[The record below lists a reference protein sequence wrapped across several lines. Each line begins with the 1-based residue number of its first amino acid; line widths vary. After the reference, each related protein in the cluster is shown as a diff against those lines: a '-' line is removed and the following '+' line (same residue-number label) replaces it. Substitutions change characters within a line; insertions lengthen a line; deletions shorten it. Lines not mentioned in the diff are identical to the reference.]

1 LGFALAILAFSVP
14 AQAAPSARDGD
25 GVLGISP
32 ALVSVGSAS
41 NAFAISFRNDK
52 RGNFKAGSQLA
63 VTVPAGW
70 SAPQTADPTGPGY
83 VAIASTSGT
92 ASASIFSVAGVGP
105 WTVTVNFTASKGA
118 ANGFDLSYARVI
130 PPAVTG
136 TYAFASQTR
145 QRGGKLTDLAASP
158 TVSVA
163 KGSQAIVFPA
173 IPAQWATNVV
183 ELDAT
188 ASSGLAPSY
197 AVTAGPGTLS
207 GANLSFSGAG
217 SVVVVASQ
225 AGDANWNAAAS
236 VARTIA
242 VSKVAATVS
251 LAPLNQVYDGTARA
265 VAAETDP
272 AGLPATIAYNGSA
285 TPPTA
290 AGSYAVAASVGNAW
304 YQGSATGTLVVAK
317 APATVSL
324 SGLAQVYDGAPKS
337 VGVATVPAGRTVAI
351 TYAGSAAPPTA
362 AGAYAV
368 TATVVEAN
376 YAGSAA
382 GTLVVAPAP
391 AEVTLDELEQLYD
404 GDPKS
409 VEVETEPAGL
419 PVTVTYDGA
428 ANPPTDVGPHAA
440 AATVADPNYVGAAT
454 GTLLVV
460 PEVELEDLE
469 QTYDGAPKPVQV
481 KTKPEGVT
489 ATVTYGGQS
498 NVPVN
503 AGRYAVTA
511 IVCRASQC
519 HGKAIGT
526 LHVAKANQS
535 VDFPAVGNQLATNVV
550 ALAATASSG
559 LSVEYSVVAGPATV
573 VDGSNL
579 VFTGTGTVGVAA
591 AQPGDGNWNA
601 ATSKT
606 RTFDVADP
614 PLEPVFSSTTV
625 NVREAGEGRFFVR
638 LNARPSADVVLSV
651 ARAAGSANLTVQSGA
666 TRTFKPSNWSTWQ
679 AVTLAAGDDADAT
692 DETAT
697 FRISAAGMA
706 DRFATATALDDDLAE
721 NLALAARG
729 VAVAGVRAYQATQL
743 IDGVHAA
750 STNYGYVVWTSSPPG
765 TLTLDLKATATVS
778 RIRLL
783 NWDWNFRSQRYAI
796 DSSEDGTNWTRVADA
811 LAQDRQ
817 GWDDWPVA
825 EQPMRYLRFIGT
837 SNSANAY
844 VCVSELEVYGV
855 LPPPPW
861 LEFSTGGV
869 NVREGG
875 EGRFF
880 VRLGA
885 APTATVVVAVAPA
898 GGSPNVV
905 IQSGATRTFRPS
917 NWNVWQAVVLAA
929 GADADATSATATFR
943 LSAPGREDR
952 FIEATTLDDG
962 PGRNLAL
969 SSGGSSIAGPGS
981 RNGGQLIDGVHAAST
996 NYGYATWTNAAPGTM
1011 TLDLK
1016 AEATVS
1022 RLRVLNWDWVHRFQ
1036 RYKIESSTDGASWS
1050 LLADASDAGRHG
1062 WDDWPVADR
1071 IVRYLRFSA
1080 LSNSANAYVCVSEW
1094 EVWGML
1100 RPLPNPELST
1110 TNVFVR
1116 EDGSGRFFLRLTNA
1130 PLGNVVF
1137 HVERVGGDGVA
1148 LRNGATRSFK
1158 AANWSTWQVVT
1169 LEAPA
1174 DDNDAPETAT
1184 FRISA
1189 PGMADQFVQATTLD
1203 DDVGENLALSANG
1216 SQIGWT
1222 KSGSVDKVI
1231 DGKHDLS
1238 ANYGYSTWTNDPPGT
1253 MLLDMFAEMNV
1264 THVRV
1269 QSWDWVPRF
1278 QSYKLEASRDGATWT
1293 LLADGSGAGRHGWDD
1308 WPVGGQPIRFLRLT
1322 ALSNSVN
1329 AYVCISELE
1338 VYGTRPAAKRSLS
1351 PAAPRAGAISAA
1363 SALWSEPVP
1372 VTVLTS
1378 AGVEDETG
1386 WNAVDGDEATAWT
1399 GQKVGGG
1406 YLLVE
1411 YQPALEL
1418 SALDVVMSENSMT
1431 GIQCLYSMDARN
1443 WQPLPDDLESNP
1455 ISLNYLWLIF
1465 PDDGTTAMP
1474 QVREIVPNP

>member
-1 LGFALAILAFSVP
+1 MKLTVRSFWWGIALAAMSFASP
-14 AQAAPSARDGD
+14 ALAAPAARDGD
-25 GVLGISP
+25 GSLGVSP
-32 ALVSVGSAS
+32 ALISVGSAN
-41 NAFAISFRNDK
+41 NAFAFSFRNGK
-52 RGNFKAGSQLA
+52 RGNFNAGSQWT

-70 SAPQTADPTGPGY
+70 TAPQTVDPAGPGY
-83 VAIASTSGT
+83 VAVASTSGIAT
-92 ASASIFSVAGVGP
+92 ASILSVAGSGP
-105 WTVTVNFTASKGA
+105 WIVTVNFTASKGA
-118 ANGFDLSYARVI
+118 ANGFDLGYAGVAA
-130 PPAVTG
+130 PAATG
-136 TYAFASQTR
+136 TCVFASQSR
-145 QRGGKLTDLAASP
+145 KSGGTLTKLATSP
-158 TVSVA
+158 AVSIA
-163 KGSQAIVFPA
+163 KGSQTIAFSAIS
-173 IPAQWATNVV
+173 AQWATNVV
-183 ELDAT
+183 GLNAS
-188 ASSGLAPSY
+188 ASSGLGVSY

-207 GANLSFSGAG
+207 GTNLSFSGAG

-272 AGLPATIAYNGSA
+272 AGLPATI
-285 TPPTA
+285 
-290 AGSYAVAASVGNAW
+290 
-304 YQGSATGTLVVAK
+304 
-317 APATVSL
+317 
-324 SGLAQVYDGAPKS
+324 
-337 VGVATVPAGRTVAI
+337 
-351 TYAGSAAPPTA
+351 TYVGSAAPPTA

-368 TATVVEAN
+368 AAIVGNAW
-376 YAGSAA
+376 YQGSTT
-382 GTLVVAPAP
+382 GTLVVAKAP
-391 AEVTLDELEQLYD
+391 ATVALDELEQLYD
-404 GDPKS
+404 GAPKH
-409 VEVETEPAGL
+409 VEVETDPEGL
-419 PVTVTYDGA
+419 PVTVTYDGDA
-428 ANPPTDVGPHAA
+428 EPPAKAGHHAVV
-440 AATVADPNYVGAAT
+440 ATVAAPNYVGAAT

-469 QTYDGAPKPVQV
+469 QTYDGAPKSVKV
-481 KTKPEGVT
+481 KTKPEGVA
-489 ATVTYGGQS
+489 ATITYDGQP

-519 HGKAIGT
+519 HGKASGT
-526 LHVAKANQS
+526 LHVAKADQS
-535 VDFPAVGNQLATNVV
+535 LDFPAVGNQLATNVV

-559 LSVEYSVVAGPATV
+559 LPVEYSVVAGPATV
-573 VDGSNL
+573 VDGSDL

-606 RTFDVADP
+606 RTFEVADP
-614 PLEPVFSSTTV
+614 PLEPVFSSTNV

-651 ARAAGSANLTVQSGA
+651 ARAAGSANLTVQGGA

-692 DETAT
+692 NETAT

-729 VAVAGVRAYQATQL
+729 VAIAGVRAYQTTQL

-765 TLTLDLKATATVS
+765 MLTLDLKATATVS

-783 NWDWNFRSQRYAI
+783 NWDWNCRFQRYAI
-796 DSSEDGTNWTRVADA
+796 ESSADGTNWSRVADA
-811 LAQDRQ
+811 LAQDHQ

-825 EQPMRYLRFIGT
+825 DQPMRYLRFTGT
-837 SNSANAY
+837 SNSVNAY
-844 VCVSELEVYGV
+844 ACVSELEVYGV

-861 LEFSTGGV
+861 LEFSTDGV

-880 VRLGA
+880 VRLGS
-885 APTATVVVAVAPA
+885 APTATVVVAVTPA
-898 GGSPNVV
+898 GGSSNVV
-905 IQSGATRTFRPS
+905 IQGGALRTFRPS

-929 GADADATSATATFR
+929 DADDDATSETALFR
-943 LSAPGREDR
+943 LAAPGQEDR

-969 SSGGSSIAGPGS
+969 ASGGSSISGPGA
-981 RNGGQLIDGVHAAST
+981 RNGGQLIDGVHAVSA
-996 NYGYATWTNAAPGTM
+996 NYGYMFWTNSAPGTM

-1022 RLRVLNWDWVHRFQ
+1022 RMRVLNWDWVHRFQ
-1036 RYKIESSTDGASWS
+1036 RYKIESSMDGAKWS

-1071 IVRYLRFSA
+1071 TLRYLRFSG

-1094 EVWGML
+1094 EVWGTL

-1137 HVERVGGDGVA
+1137 HVERVDGDGIA
-1148 LRNGATRSFK
+1148 LRSGATRSFK
-1158 AANWSTWQVVT
+1158 AANWSAWQVVT

-1174 DDNDAPETAT
+1174 DENDAAETAT

-1222 KSGSVDKVI
+1222 KSGSIDKVI

-1269 QSWDWVPRF
+1269 QNWDWVPRF
-1278 QSYKLEASRDGATWT
+1278 QNYKIEASRDGETWT
-1293 LLADGSGAGRHGWDD
+1293 LLADASGAGRHGWDD

-1338 VYGTRPAAKRSLS
+1338 VYGTRPAAQRNLAS
-1351 PAAPRAGAISAA
+1351 AVPRAGATSVAPM
-1363 SALWSEPVP
+1363 LLSEPVP

-1378 AGVEDETG
+1378 VGVEDETG

-1406 YLLVE
+1406 YLVVE

-1418 SALDVVMSENSMT
+1418 SALDVVMSENSLT
-1431 GIQCLYSMDARN
+1431 GVQCLYSSDAQN

-1465 PDDGTTAMP
+1465 PDDGTTAVP